1 MNSQV
6 PKKKKND
13 RKLPWKDNA
22 NTLSS
27 NKGMAIQRLQSTVN
41 KLKANPTLFQQ
52 YHKIIVQQLNQGVIE
67 EVEEANNSTNLKEII
82 HYLSHHAVITPNK
95 ETTELRVVFDASAHQ
110 KRQPSLNELL
120 HQGPLILPQICD
132 ILLRFRIGDIAI
144 ISDVEKAFLQIRL
157 HEKDRDATQPT
168 YKQTSM
174 LMTAQADE
182 DKELLDWKR
191 HNRLKSAQRTI
202 AYVLR
207 FIKAII
213 DRLNQQLRD
222 RIQRNIPEATLM
234 ASTPY
239 ITAAEHE
246 LALRVLDR
254 NHQNSYDAV
263 IWNSPNQLNLYRDE
277 HGIIRCRGKLSKA
290 CIPFNA
296 QQPIF
301 IVSRNKL
308 AEMITQDPQFPYHS
322 GTSQTMANVRQKFWI
337 PKLRQQTR
345 KALRRCVACQK
356 MNNLPYKYPNME
368 VLTRTPEILL
378 ICFTQLP
385 ASQRYTRFYHTLRY
399 GGDTAMMHYKE
410 SRVVVQGILLL
421 STNFLNNTYSACYA
435 VF

>member
-1 MNSQV
+1 MAGEEESVHQTEKIYV
-6 PKKKKND
+6 DSHLTEQQSWEDFCTLESSGVSEFTGSKEEEKRQESEVIWKKFEETIEKRED
-13 RKLPWKDNA
+13 GYYVRLPWKDNA
-22 NTLSS
+22 NTLPA

-41 KLKANPTLFQQ
+41 KLKSHPTLFQQ
-52 YHKIIVQQLNQGVIE
+52 YHETIVQQLNQGIIE
-67 EVEEANNSTNLKEII
+67 EVEETNNSTNLKEII

-95 ETTELRVVFDASAHQ
+95 ETTKLRVVFDASAHQ
-110 KRQPSLNELL
+110 KGQPSLNEVL

-168 YKQTSM
+168 YKHTSI

-182 DKELLDWKR
+182 DKELLDWRR
-191 HNRLKSAQRTI
+191 HNRLKLAQRTI

-213 DRLNQQLRD
+213 DRLNQQLKD
-222 RIQRNIPEATLM
+222 RIQHNIPEVMLM

-239 ITAAEHE
+239 ITAAEYE
-246 LALRVLDR
+246 LALRVLVR
-254 NHQNSYDAV
+254 NHQNSYDAL

-277 HGIIRCRGKLSKA
+277 HGIIRCRGRLSKA

-301 IVSRNKL
+301 IVSRTKL
-308 AEMITQDPQFPYHS
+308 AEMITQDAHLPYHS

-345 KALRRCVACQK
+345 KVLRRCVACQK
-356 MNNLPYKYPNME
+356 MNNLPYKYPNMDD
-368 VLTRTPEILL
+368 
-378 ICFTQLP
+378 LP
-385 ASQRYTRFYHTLRY
+385 
-399 GGDTAMMHYKE
+399 E
-410 SRVVVQGILLL
+410 SRIPV
-421 STNFLNNTYSACYA
+421 N
-435 VF
+435 